1 MTESE
6 SPILDFYP
14 LDFEIDMNGK
24 KMVWQAVALLPFI
37 DEARLLGAM
46 GTKYPGLTEE
56 EQRRN
61 KWGSNAIFVS
71 DTHPLFPTME
81 GLYGKRKS
89 TDVCPV
95 SYIDL
100 SDAHNFAAC
109 AY

>member
-1 MTESE
+1 MTESD

-56 EQRRN
+56 EQRREATRTAYN
-61 KWGSNAIFVS
+61 IRVG
-71 DTHPLFPTME
+71 L
-81 GLYGKRKS
+81 LYGKDTARGAS
-89 TDVCPV
+89 ILGLVGRLEAVRRDVV
-95 SYIDL
+95 
-100 SDAHNFAAC
+100 AARVG
-109 AY
+109 ALHTQG

>member
-1 MTESE
+1 MTESD

-56 EQRRN
+56 EERRN

-95 SYIDL
+95 S
-100 SDAHNFAAC
+100 
-109 AY
+109 